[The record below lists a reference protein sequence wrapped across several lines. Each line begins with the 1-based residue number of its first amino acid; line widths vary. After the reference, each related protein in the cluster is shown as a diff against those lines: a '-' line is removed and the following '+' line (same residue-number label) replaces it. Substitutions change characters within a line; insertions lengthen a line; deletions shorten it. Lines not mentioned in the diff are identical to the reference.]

1 MTIDIHKSSRLMSK
15 MPFTSKGGRTIE
27 MSFTSNTAKKFGVNF
42 LQRIKT
48 PKGLGTVIGEAGN
61 NLWVWIDGDTGPTYW
76 DDIQDN
82 VFSKNGFERVHRSS
96 DNSYPDNVTK
106 YIENLF
112 KCSLSELIT
121 FFQSGPMSPIYIG
134 KSISAIEDA
143 EKNWEGWLG
152 YATLYMDS
160 LYTLYHKYIQEHSH
174 KPLDI
179 MQRYGELSARVT
191 SIPKIEIRDFNIP
204 SLKNQIKEIQEQL
217 IDLQQKKSAL
227 LEKVTTKQ
235 DQIQIEEMFKNLEQL
250 LNDRLNKLKEL
261 EEQNNQQRN
270 LTYGLKQ
277 VLANRQFAEF
287 DLHNKMVEFT
297 VNTLFGIKP
306 KLDDKPFMK
315 TYKAMLTEVA
325 EYLYEQDFSEKQ
337 TEASDKTG
345 KDEVEDHSLDD
356 SFTGLVLAMIGGDSS
371 IKKAY
376 YFRMINR
383 LENKNT
389 QIKEMPQ
396 SFDLETWAASN
407 PHKMV
412 NLYRYLFNN
421 PKFKQFPK
429 DLSYNDYPLFAFE
442 IIKLEMSFILALSEV
457 QKNDSKFSIPQ
468 EMKFHAEK
476 MVDLLVELILD
487 GNEETAFWTEKLIK
501 DNKNPFIQNY
511 RVYSAL
517 AEFYAT
523 PPHVDEEKGL
533 FYWNKGKEITQ
544 DDAEPNQ
551 QSKLINTVHTAIH
564 GSTEIIRRSAVE
576 TLKKAHQYHYL
587 KLASYKNS
595 DAALL
600 CLEHCLQ
607 NNKLDE
613 AKQYIDLARKADPAK
628 AAYLE
633 AMIVS
638 REDGDFIPHLLK
650 AIEFG
655 HPDAGL
661 FLEQEIERSMQND
674 TMDVFK
680 DKYLNLLH
688 KQFVLNALPLKIIIK
703 MIKTAYSSNEE
714 DQQRE
719 EFVEKWM
726 YNLLVT
732 TKNSDMEKKTDLTVT
747 LILDNPYLLSDEG
760 LLLAMSILSKERFF
774 DKKYNP
780 LLLYAI
786 AQIITEQDS
795 KGPKH
800 FFNLAI
806 YDFLKMNTKL
816 VVLLMNDPPS
826 KEKLSQ
832 CKNFTDFIKNEQ
844 ITIEETSKE
853 KSESSLTSLGI
864 FGNNNNLPEE
874 NNSSKDPSQSTIG
887 TKKG

>member
-1 MTIDIHKSSRLMSK
+1 MSK
-15 MPFTSKGGRTIE
+15 MPFTSKGGRSIE
-27 MSFTSNTAKKFGVNF
+27 MSFTSNTTKKFGVTF

-48 PKGLGTVIGEAGN
+48 PKGLGTVIGEADN
-61 NLWVWIDGDTGPTYW
+61 NLWVWIDGDIGPTYW

-82 VFSKNGFERVHRSS
+82 LFSKNGFERVHRPS
-96 DNSYPDNVTK
+96 DNLYPDNVTE

-134 KSISAIEDA
+134 KSKSAIEDA
-143 EKNWEGWLG
+143 EKNWEEWLR
-152 YATLYMDS
+152 YATLYMGS
-160 LYTLYHKYIQEHSH
+160 LYTLYHKYIQEHSQ

-179 MQRYGELSARVT
+179 MQRYGELSTRVT
-191 SIPKIEIRDFNIP
+191 SIPKIEIKDFNIP
-204 SLKNQIKEIQEQL
+204 SLKNQIKEIEEQI
-217 IDLQQKKSAL
+217 IDLQQQKSSL

-235 DQIQIEEMFKNLEQL
+235 DKIQIEEMFKNLEQL
-250 LNDRLNKLKEL
+250 LKDQLNRLKEL
-261 EEQNNQQRN
+261 EEQNNQQKS

-297 VNTLFGIKP
+297 INTLFGIKP
-306 KLDDKPFMK
+306 KLDDKRFMK
-315 TYKAMLTEVA
+315 TYTAMLTEVA

-345 KDEVEDHSLDD
+345 KEEVEDNSLDD

-383 LENKNT
+383 LEIKNDA
-389 QIKEMPQ
+389 IKNMPV

-421 PKFKQFPK
+421 PKFKQFQK
-429 DLSYNDYPLFAFE
+429 DLSYNDYPFFAFE

-476 MVDLLVELILD
+476 IVDLLVELILD
-487 GNEETAFWTEKLIK
+487 GNEEAAIWAEKLIK

-511 RVYSAL
+511 RVFSAL

-533 FYWNKGKEITQ
+533 FLYNKRKEITE
-544 DDAEPNQ
+544 DTEENK
-551 QSKLINTVHTAIH
+551 QSKLIYTVYAAIH

-576 TLKKAHQYHYL
+576 FLKNAGEYHYL

-600 CLEHCLQ
+600 CLEYCLQ
-607 NNKLDE
+607 NNKLVE
-613 AKQYIDLARKADPAK
+613 AKQYTDLARKANPAK

-638 REDGDFIPHLLK
+638 KENGDFIPHLLK

-655 HPDAGL
+655 HPDAGP
-661 FLEQEIERSMQND
+661 FLEVELERSMQND

-680 DKYLNLLH
+680 DKYLSLLH
-688 KQFVLNALPLKIIIK
+688 KPFVLNALSLKIIIK

-714 DQQRE
+714 DEQRE

-732 TKNSDMEKKTDLTVT
+732 TKNSDMEKKTDLAVT
-747 LILDNPYLLSDEG
+747 LILDNPDLLSDEG

-816 VVLLMNDPPS
+816 VVVLMNDPSS

-832 CKNFTDFIKNEQ
+832 CKNFTDFINNEQ

-853 KSESSLTSLGI
+853 KSESSLTNLGI
-864 FGNNNNLPEE
+864 FGNTNKLPEE
-874 NNSSKDPSQSTIG
+874 NNSSKDASQSTMG

>member
-1 MTIDIHKSSRLMSK
+1 QQKSS
-15 MPFTSKGGRTIE
+15 
-27 MSFTSNTAKKFGVNF
+27 
-42 LQRIKT
+42 
-48 PKGLGTVIGEAGN
+48 
-61 NLWVWIDGDTGPTYW
+61 
-76 DDIQDN
+76 
-82 VFSKNGFERVHRSS
+82 
-96 DNSYPDNVTK
+96 
-106 YIENLF
+106 
-112 KCSLSELIT
+112 
-121 FFQSGPMSPIYIG
+121 
-134 KSISAIEDA
+134 
-143 EKNWEGWLG
+143 
-152 YATLYMDS
+152 
-160 LYTLYHKYIQEHSH
+160 
-174 KPLDI
+174 
-179 MQRYGELSARVT
+179 
-191 SIPKIEIRDFNIP
+191 
-204 SLKNQIKEIQEQL
+204 
-217 IDLQQKKSAL
+217 L

-235 DQIQIEEMFKNLEQL
+235 DKIQIEEMFKNLEQL
-250 LNDRLNKLKEL
+250 LKDQLNRLKEL
-261 EEQNNQQRN
+261 EEQNNQQKS

-297 VNTLFGIKP
+297 INTLFGIKP
-306 KLDDKPFMK
+306 KLDDKRFMK
-315 TYKAMLTEVA
+315 TYTAMLTEVA

-345 KDEVEDHSLDD
+345 KEEVEDNSLDD

-383 LENKNT
+383 LEIKNDA
-389 QIKEMPQ
+389 IKNMPV

-421 PKFKQFPK
+421 PKFKQFQK
-429 DLSYNDYPLFAFE
+429 DLSYNDYPFFAFE

-476 MVDLLVELILD
+476 IVDLLVELILD
-487 GNEETAFWTEKLIK
+487 GNEEAAIWAEKLIK

-511 RVYSAL
+511 RVFSAL

-533 FYWNKGKEITQ
+533 FLYNKRKEITE
-544 DDAEPNQ
+544 DTEENK
-551 QSKLINTVHTAIH
+551 QSKLIYTVYAAIH

-576 TLKKAHQYHYL
+576 FLKNAGEYHYL

-600 CLEHCLQ
+600 CLEYCLQ
-607 NNKLDE
+607 NNKLVE
-613 AKQYIDLARKADPAK
+613 AKQYTDLARKANPAK

-638 REDGDFIPHLLK
+638 KENGDFIPHLLK

-655 HPDAGL
+655 HPDAGP
-661 FLEQEIERSMQND
+661 FLEVELERSMQND

-680 DKYLNLLH
+680 DKYLSLLH
-688 KQFVLNALPLKIIIK
+688 KPFVLNALSLKIIIK

-714 DQQRE
+714 DEQRE

-732 TKNSDMEKKTDLTVT
+732 TKNSDMEKKTDLAVT
-747 LILDNPYLLSDEG
+747 LILDNPDLLSDEG

-816 VVLLMNDPPS
+816 VVVLMNDPSS

-832 CKNFTDFIKNEQ
+832 CKNFTDFINNEQ

-853 KSESSLTSLGI
+853 KSESSLTNLGI
-864 FGNNNNLPEE
+864 FGNTNKLPEE
-874 NNSSKDPSQSTIG
+874 NNSSKDASQSTMG

>member
-1 MTIDIHKSSRLMSK
+1 
-15 MPFTSKGGRTIE
+15 MPFISKGGRSIE
-27 MSFTSNTAKKFGVNF
+27 TSFTSNTAKKFGVTF

-61 NLWVWIDGDTGPTYW
+61 NFWVWIDGDTGPTYW

-82 VFSKNGFERVHRSS
+82 VFSKNGFERVHRPS
-96 DNSYPDNVTK
+96 DNSYPDNITK
-106 YIENLF
+106 YFENLF
-112 KCSLSELIT
+112 ECSLSELIT

-134 KSISAIEDA
+134 KNKSAIEDA
-143 EKNWEGWLG
+143 EKNWEEWLR

-160 LYTLYHKYIQEHSH
+160 LYVLYHKYIQEHSQ

-227 LEKVTTKQ
+227 LEKITTKQ
-235 DQIQIEEMFKNLEQL
+235 DKIQIEEMFKNLEQL

-376 YFRMINR
+376 YFRMINH
-383 LENKNT
+383 LESKSAET
-389 QIKEMPQ
+389 KGMPE

-421 PKFKQFPK
+421 PKFKQFQK

-442 IIKLEMSFILALSEV
+442 IIKLEMSFILALDEA
-457 QKNDSKFSIPQ
+457 QKNDNKFSTPQ
-468 EMKFHAEK
+468 EIKFHTKK

-487 GNEETAFWTEKLIK
+487 GNEETAIWAEKLIK
-501 DNKNPFIQNY
+501 ENKNSFVQNY
-511 RVYSAL
+511 KVYNAL
-517 AEFYAT
+517 AEFYAS
-523 PPHVDEEKGL
+523 PPHVDEKKGL
-533 FYWNKGKEITQ
+533 FFYNKGKEITK
-544 DDAEPNQ
+544 DAEENE
-551 QSKLINTVHTAIH
+551 QSKLMHAVYAAIY
-564 GSTEIIRRSAVE
+564 GSTEEIRRSAVE
-576 TLKKAHQYHYL
+576 TLKSAGEYHYL
-587 KLASYKNS
+587 KLASYKNP

-607 NNKLDE
+607 NNKLGE
-613 AKQYIDLARKADPAK
+613 AKQYTDLARKTDRAK

-633 AMIVS
+633 AMIVIK
-638 REDGDFIPHLLK
+638 ENGDFIPLLLK
-650 AIEFG
+650 AIELG
-655 HPDAGL
+655 HPDAVTL
-661 FLEQEIERSMQND
+661 LQDELERSLQND
-674 TMDVFK
+674 TVDVFK
-680 DKYLNLLH
+680 GKYLKLLH
-688 KQFVLNALPLKIIIK
+688 DPFVLNALSLKVIIKIIKI
-703 MIKTAYSSNEE
+703 AYTSNQE

-726 YNLLVT
+726 YNLLVVA
-732 TKNSDMEKKTDLTVT
+732 KNSDIEKKTDLAVT
-747 LILDNPYLLSDEG
+747 LIVDNPDLLSDEG
-760 LLLAMSILSKERFF
+760 LLLAMSILSKERYF
-774 DKKYNP
+774 DKKTDP

-786 AQIITEQDS
+786 AKIITEQDS

-826 KEKLSQ
+826 KEELSQ

-844 ITIEETSKE
+844 IIIDETSKE
-853 KSESSLTSLGI
+853 KSESSLANLGI
-864 FGNNNNLPEE
+864 FGDNKNNNLLD
-874 NNSSKDPSQSTIG
+874 SSKEDPQCKI
-887 TKKG
+887 